1 MHKIMLE
8 DAATKDVFREMD
20 GFLVV
25 MSVLSTLQAVEDEVA
40 KTEVLEATRLAFVML
55 SESLEDHVENK
66 EYFKVCIILMCLA
79 VFDGCPELCRL
90 RVSGRGYGDTRQ
102 RYCYHPAHTRLPGIS
117 WLAQILDVG
126 HL

>member
-1 MHKIMLE
+1 MLE

-55 SESLEDHVENK
+55 SESLEDHVENQ
-66 EYFKVCIILMCLA
+66 EYFKVCIGLACLA
-79 VFDGCPELCRL
+79 VSDGCPEFCWL
-90 RVSGRGYGDTRQ
+90 RISGRSYGDTRQ
-102 RYCYHPAHTRLPGIS
+102 
-117 WLAQILDVG
+117 
-126 HL
+126 